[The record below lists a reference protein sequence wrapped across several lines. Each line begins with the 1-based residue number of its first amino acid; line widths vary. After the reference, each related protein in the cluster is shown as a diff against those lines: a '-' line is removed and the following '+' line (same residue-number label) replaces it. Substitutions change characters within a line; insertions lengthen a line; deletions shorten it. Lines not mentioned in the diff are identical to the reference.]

1 MGERGEGL
9 EIREKF
15 TSYPSKITKT
25 GFAMSCLKL
34 SYFKTSEIISWG
46 HNVCVLA
53 VKSQK
58 RNLKTHHLFNN
69 EKHFMT
75 DRNSLVPTCNIKSY
89 FSI

>member
-9 EIREKF
+9 EIKEKF

-25 GFAMSCLKL
+25 GFVLSWLKL
-34 SYFKTSEIISWG
+34 SYFKTSEIIGWG
-46 HNVCVLA
+46 HKCVLA
-53 VKSQK
+53 VKSRK

-75 DRNSLVPTCNIKSY
+75 DRNSLVQTCNIKSY

>member
-15 TSYPSKITKT
+15 TLYPSKITKT
-25 GFAMSCLKL
+25 GFVMSWLKL
-34 SYFKTSEIISWG
+34 SYFIIGWG
-46 HNVCVLA
+46 HKCVLA

-69 EKHFMT
+69 FMT

>member
-25 GFAMSCLKL
+25 GFVLSWLNL
-34 SYFKTSEIISWG
+34 SYFKTSEIIGWG
-46 HNVCVLA
+46 HKCVLA

-69 EKHFMT
+69 FMT